1 YRQQNP
7 PFSGVKIIL
16 DQTTGL
22 LNPTQKDLNE
32 LVFNIHK
39 SGLQA
44 VIHAIEEPSIEAAI
58 YAIAHALKKH
68 PRSDHRHRI
77 DHCSVCPPALSK
89 RMASLGI
96 MVVTQPSFI
105 YYNGDRYLQTVPNYQ
120 LKSLYPIGSLM
131 RSGVHV
137 AGSSDCPIAPPNPL
151 IGIYAAVN
159 RRTKTGNKV
168 LSEESIT
175 PLVSLKLYTTYAA
188 RATLQERNLGSITP
202 GKMADLIVL
211 NGDPTTLP
219 PDDLKN
225 IQVEMTV
232 INGRILWDKSVLTH
246 NSSFDV

>member
-1 YRQQNP
+1 
-7 PFSGVKIIL
+7 
-16 DQTTGL
+16 
-22 LNPTQKDLNE
+22 
-32 LVFNIHK
+32 
-39 SGLQA
+39 
-44 VIHAIEEPSIEAAI
+44 
-58 YAIAHALKKH
+58 
-68 PRSDHRHRI
+68 
-77 DHCSVCPPALSK
+77 
-89 RMASLGI
+89 